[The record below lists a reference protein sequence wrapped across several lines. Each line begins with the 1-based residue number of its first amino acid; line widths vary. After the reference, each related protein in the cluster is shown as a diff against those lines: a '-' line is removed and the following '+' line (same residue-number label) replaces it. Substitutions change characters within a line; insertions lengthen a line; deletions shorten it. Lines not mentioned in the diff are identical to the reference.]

1 MVSEYDPA
9 RTTRDDYW
17 LEVKLRNGNIWTV
30 EYRTKDTHRPGYA
43 EPRYTVQVS
52 EGLHIYHIAFYGRGI
67 PDPRRLRQLAAHAAA
82 RAQEYRTG
90 SYGR

>member
-1 MVSEYDPA
+1 MVSEYDAA
-9 RTTRDDYW
+9 RTSRDDYW

-52 EGLHIYHIAFYGRGI
+52 EGLYTYHIAFYGRGI
-67 PDPRRLRQLAAHAAA
+67 PDQRRLQRLAAHAAS
-82 RAQEYRTG
+82 RAQEYRT
-90 SYGR
+90 SSHAR